1 MDIQTHEPKYQWL
14 TYLDVCNRYRIGSS
28 TLYRWIADKRFP
40 AGVMMGRKSRRW
52 NIDELVEWEKEQEG
66 AAFYGSCGGAGEIRG
81 GLPIDRYANPI
92 TTASIL
98 TIGVVN
104 GGSDSIGACLMA
116 QYRLAILSGTGA
128 NLCTYTIHSYRTITA
143 TSYKAARQIAAF
155 EGALVIGWRVI
166 K

>member
-1 MDIQTHEPKYQWL
+1 MKAAKGEQGSPILTHTEPICIVRGASAKSGA
-14 TYLDVCNRYRIGSS
+14 RYWRIGTNRRNSS
-28 TLYRWIADKRFP
+28 RTCGFFVACIP
-40 AGVMMGRKSRRW
+40 AS
-52 NIDELVEWEKEQEG
+52 
-66 AAFYGSCGGAGEIRG
+66 AFYGSCGGAGEIRG

-92 TTASIL
+92 TTASIS

-104 GGSDSIGACLMA
+104 GGSDSIGAYLMA
-116 QYRLAILSGTGA
+116 LYRLAVLSGTGA

-155 EGALVIGWRVI
+155 EGALVIGWRVV